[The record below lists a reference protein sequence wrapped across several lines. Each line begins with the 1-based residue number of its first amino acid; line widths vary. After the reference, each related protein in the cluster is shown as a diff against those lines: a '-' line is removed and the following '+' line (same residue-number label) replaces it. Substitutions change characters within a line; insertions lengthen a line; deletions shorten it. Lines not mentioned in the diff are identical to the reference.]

1 MELEGEGKPM
11 EAFELFQRAWNEAS
25 NDFEKFTSAHY
36 VARHQENVSGKL
48 AWDQIAL
55 DVALNLT
62 DDSMKG
68 VYPSLF
74 LNVGKCHEDLG
85 DFGEAHENYRQ
96 GLSFISF
103 LPDDGY
109 GKLIHNGLLNGIERV
124 K

>member
-1 MELEGEGKPM
+1 MELEGEGKPE
-11 EAFELFQRAWNEAS
+11 EAFQLFQQAWNEAKT
-25 NDFEKFTSAHY
+25 DFEKFTSAHY
-36 VARHQENVSGKL
+36 VARHQSTIASKL
-48 AWDQIAL
+48 TWDQIAL
-55 DVALNLT
+55 EAALNLT

-85 DFGEAHENYRQ
+85 NIEKARENYRE
-96 GLSFISF
+96 GLSFTSF

-109 GKLIHNGLLNGIERV
+109 GKLIHNGILNGLERM